1 MQILTIYDFVLLPIY
16 LFIFYLIV
24 RKRSK
29 KYEAVGLRKVFV
41 TAFVLRM
48 AGSVCY
54 CLLLQYYYG
63 YGDSFGFY
71 IGGNVISDMIQH
83 DISSIKYLFAPA
95 KDIVTAAKAM
105 GFGDDIP
112 VSMPND
118 SNVSIMKLSAVLS
131 FFTFNKYM
139 LISVCFGFL
148 SFIGIWKL
156 FYVFYRLNEKKNV
169 KLLVFFV
176 LYFPSLW
183 FWGSGLL
190 K

>member
-1 MQILTIYDFVLLPIY
+1 
-16 LFIFYLIV
+16 
-24 RKRSK
+24 
-29 KYEAVGLRKVFV
+29 
-41 TAFVLRM
+41 M

-71 IGGNVISDMIQH
+71 LGGNVISDMIQH

-118 SNVSIMKLSAVLS
+118 SNVSIMKLSAIVS
-131 FFTFNKYM
+131 FFTFNKY
-139 LISVCFGFL
+139 
-148 SFIGIWKL
+148 
-156 FYVFYRLNEKKNV
+156 
-169 KLLVFFV
+169 
-176 LYFPSLW
+176 
-183 FWGSGLL
+183 
-190 K
+190 